1 MREVKILIKS
11 KFSAILQL
19 VELGN
24 SIKITLLSANLR
36 PFSKANCLQ
45 LPILQF
51 VDLI

>member
-1 MREVKILIKS
+1 MNELSMRG

-36 PFSKANCLQ
+36 PISKANCLQ